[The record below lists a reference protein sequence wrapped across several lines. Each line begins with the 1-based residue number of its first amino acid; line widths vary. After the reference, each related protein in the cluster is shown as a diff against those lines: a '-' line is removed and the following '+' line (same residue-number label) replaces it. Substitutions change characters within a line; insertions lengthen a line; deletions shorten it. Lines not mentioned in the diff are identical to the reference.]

1 MNAKTWGIFIAIIAV
16 IIGGMTYLS
25 MQNRLDVS
33 DISKDQLN
41 TVIPAQER
49 NGDIEEHTLGSTK
62 PKVTVV
68 EYGDYQCPGCRTV
81 APQIKAAV
89 EKHKDDAQLI
99 FRNYPLPGHTHA
111 RAAASVA
118 EAAGLQGKFWEM
130 HVLLYENQQTWS
142 NAQNNERND
151 IFIGY
156 ARQLN
161 LDESK
166 FLADLSSDRVL
177 KKINFDAALGRRH
190 EITATPTVFINGKKV
205 DNLESLDSAI
215 TEAVKAAG
223 GATTQPQ
230 PAAPEAAAETEAAE

>member
-1 MNAKTWGIFIAIIAV
+1 MNAKTWGIFITLIAV
-16 IIGGMTYLS
+16 VIGGMVYLS
-25 MQNRLDVS
+25 MQNRLDIS
-33 DISKDQLN
+33 DIEKDQLN

-49 NGDIEEHTLGSTK
+49 SGDIDEHTLGSTT

-81 APQIKAAV
+81 APQIKTAV
-89 EKHKDDAQLI
+89 EKYKDHAQLI

-130 HVLLYENQQTWS
+130 HVLLYENQKTWS
-142 NAQNNERND
+142 NAQNKERND

-161 LDESK
+161 LDEAK
-166 FLADLSSDRVL
+166 FLADLSGDRVL

-205 DNLESLDSAI
+205 ENLDSIDSAI
-215 TEAVKAAG
+215 EEAVKANG
-223 GATTQPQ
+223 GTVEQPNTKAE
-230 PAAPEAAAETEAAE
+230 AAPESTTE